1 MTCVNEPSRVVT
13 IPKAWGHEEI
23 WALVP
28 GKYCGKRLYVN
39 AGHRLSLQYHARKDE
54 TMMLESGEAYLI
66 LGETLAQARR
76 VELVAGQG
84 VHIPPGWVH
93 RLCAV
98 TDTVVLEV
106 STTELDDVFRMDD
119 DYGR

>member
-1 MTCVNEPSRVVT
+1 VSSPLTETTPVRL
-13 IPKAWGHEEI
+13 PKAWGYEEV

-28 GKYCGKRLYVN
+28 GKYCGKRLHVD
-39 AGHRLSLQYHARKDE
+39 AGCRLSLQYHQYKDE
-54 TMMLESGEAYLI
+54 TMMLESGEAYLL
-66 LGETLAQARR
+66 LGETLSQLERIDLKPGAS
-76 VELVAGQG
+76 
-84 VHIPPGWVH
+84 VHVPVGWVH
-93 RLCAV
+93 RLCAI